1 MVNGF
6 CIEHN
11 KERYTGQAKY
21 CTFPLYFFFFLC
33 LVVGEGTVQFTY
45 LSSPAIATAPAPS
58 SMCAEG
64 SDCFEHRG
72 LTLLIVKDE
81 DIAS

>member
-1 MVNGF
+1 MVSALNTTRNVTQGKLSIVPF
-6 CIEHN
+6 H
-11 KERYTGQAKY
+11 YT
-21 CTFPLYFFFFLC
+21 FFFLC